1 MSGPGAAPT
10 SRRRVHLHPVWR
22 YGLVIAWA
30 AALVGLLVPENMGYT
45 LGKLP
50 FWWDAAILV
59 VAAVVVVV
67 TLILRDWRWA
77 PLASIA
83 MSLVLV
89 VLALPDLGE
98 NPGIAV
104 KQLAVDV
111 GILLVS
117 IGALSAW
124 DPKRG
129 DGAATD
135 ATGASDGT
143 AAGTTPL
150 QPEAG

>member
-1 MSGPGAAPT
+1 M
-10 SRRRVHLHPVWR
+10 WR
-22 YGLVIAWA
+22 YGLVLAWA

-50 FWWDAAILV
+50 FWWDGAVAV

-83 MSLVLV
+83 MSVALV

-104 KQLAVDV
+104 KQLLVDV

-124 DPKRG
+124 QPGRAG
-129 DGAATD
+129 DAPPAH
-135 ATGASDGT
+135 
-143 AAGTTPL
+143 PV
-150 QPEAG
+150 QPEVG

>member
-1 MSGPGAAPT
+1 M
-10 SRRRVHLHPVWR
+10 WR
-22 YGLVIAWA
+22 YGLVLAWA
-30 AALVGLLVPENMGYT
+30 TALVGLLVPENMGYT

-50 FWWDAAILV
+50 FWWDGAIGV

-77 PLASIA
+77 PVASIA
-83 MSLVLV
+83 MSVVLV

-104 KQLAVDV
+104 KQLLVDV

-124 DPKRG
+124 QPGRAG
-129 DGAATD
+129 DAPPARP
-135 ATGASDGT
+135 A
-143 AAGTTPL
+143 PV
-150 QPEAG
+150 QPEVG